1 MRIIGAA
8 TLVGMLL
15 NLLHINPI
23 AALVYSAVI
32 NGVVAVPLL
41 VLILRVANDRNVMGT
56 HTNGWLANGVSILTT
71 LAMGAAA
78 AALVILFV
86 RR

>member
-1 MRIIGAA
+1 
-8 TLVGMLL
+8 MLL

-23 AALVYSAVI
+23 AALVYAAVI

-41 VLILRVANDRNVMGT
+41 VLILRIANDRAIMGT
-56 HTNGWLANGVSILTT
+56 HTNGRLANGVGALTT

-78 AALVILFV
+78 AALAILFL